1 MERERSSP
9 RRKRVRHWLYRN
21 VLPPFAAGVYRLLGA
36 SWRYVE
42 VRKHLMD
49 ECLAGKRP
57 LVGAFLHA
65 RTFQLLHYNSRP
77 KHGRW
82 ILMCSQSRDGE
93 LMSRV
98 EERLGY
104 KVVRGSSGGGGVRAL
119 VSMIQAVKSDPGWS
133 TCLAVDGSRGPRGI
147 AQAGIITLAQKT
159 GGLLLPV
166 AASAGRS
173 FVYRRSWDRTV
184 LPWPFARVHVVFGAP
199 LEVPA
204 RLDAQG
210 MEAIRVELEQAL
222 LALHAEA
229 DELAG
234 FRDDAP
240 LQVRPEPAR
249 EPSEQAV

>member
-1 MERERSSP
+1 MEAARP
-9 RRKRVRHWLYRN
+9 RRRRKPVRRFLFRT
-21 VLPPFAAGVYRLLGA
+21 VLPPLAAGLYRLLGA
-36 SWRYVE
+36 TWRYVE

-49 ECLAGKRP
+49 QALAGERP
-57 LVGAFLHA
+57 LVSAFFHA

-77 KHGRW
+77 DHGRW

-104 KVVRGSSGGGGVRAL
+104 RVVRGSSGGGGARAL

-147 AQAGIITLAQKT
+147 AQPGIITLAQKT
-159 GGLLLPV
+159 VGLLLPV
-166 AASAGRS
+166 AAYACRC
-173 FVYRRSWDRTV
+173 FVYRWSWDRSV
-184 LPWPFARVHVVFGAP
+184 LPWPFARVHVVFGQP

-204 RLDAQG
+204 RLDAQET
-210 MEAIRVELEQAL
+210 EAIRTELERSL

-229 DELAG
+229 DALSG
-234 FRDDAP
+234 FRDEAP
-240 LQVRPEPAR
+240 LQAR
-249 EPSEQAV
+249 SAPV